1 MNKFFQYTL
10 IILLIIGF
18 IMNHQQQMLAALL
31 KTPSLTSTISP
42 LKIDSHSGKILPTPF
57 LILLNEESPQQL
69 NDNTSSVALLLILL
83 NMSQNNAHW
92 SVVLK

>member
-31 KTPSLTSTISP
+31 KTPFEVFELTKTLVLSMEWLIKSY
-42 LKIDSHSGKILPTPF
+42 SGFTDDGPF
-57 LILLNEESPQQL
+57 YLSFKTNS
-69 NDNTSSVALLLILL
+69 
-83 NMSQNNAHW
+83 
-92 SVVLK
+92 